1 MTISNIETCR
11 VDDIPL
17 LLAIMAELGIQEEID
32 REIEPHGLW
41 QGCSV
46 GTIVVVWL
54 CYMLTEQD
62 HRLEPVQNWV
72 NSRQELFNRLLGIE
86 LRETDFTDDRL
97 ANVLTMLSVEE
108 KQEIIAQR
116 LSRDWITMYELPTEV
131 SRYDSTTIAV
141 YQAADES
148 EESIIGYGQSKDHR
162 PDLAQFKVMLSS
174 LDMGMPLTS
183 RVLNGKRADDGLYV
197 PAYDQV
203 VETVGHSRFL
213 AVGDSKMGAW
223 GTRCHLALG
232 GSWYLCPYRE
242 PASRGDDTEQWIEE
256 ALKKP
261 EQWQAV
267 TQTDEKTGEVKTIA
281 QVYHWS
287 RPQTW
292 EGPDEKEVTWHERVL
307 VTHSLALQ
315 QGLLTRRERKEAE
328 LYQALDK
335 LRLPPSRGR
344 KRYRTELDLRQVVD
358 QTLKHFGMTGLVEVT
373 LTAEDHKDGGQRWIV
388 ADYQRHQAAWQAM
401 TARLGWQ
408 IYVTN
413 VPEQEYTVQQI
424 IHTYRRQPLLE
435 RTISRLKSRNLHI
448 RPVFLHDQHR
458 ISALTWLLVLALR
471 ILVLTEF
478 RIRQELKRRHE
489 KIIGLKPGSP
499 TVATDRPTTERI
511 LKAFDGITW
520 SIISFHDQT
529 QYFHLTP
536 LTQTQLHILD
546 LLHLSPDIY
555 LNLTFDRPKPLFNLR
570 E

>member
-1 MTISNIETCR
+1 MTISKIESYR

-17 LLAIMAELGIQEEID
+17 LLAIMAELGIQQEID
-32 REIEPHGLW
+32 REIKPHGLW

-46 GTIVVVWL
+46 GAIVVVWL
-54 CYMLTEQD
+54 CYILTEQD
-62 HRLEPVQNWV
+62 HRLEPVQSWV
-72 NSRQELFNRLLGIE
+72 NSRQKLFNRLLGIK

-108 KQEIIAQR
+108 KQELIARR
-116 LSRDWITMYELPTEV
+116 LSRGWITMYELPTEV

-174 LDMGMPLTS
+174 LDMGLPLTS
-183 RVLNGKRADDGLYV
+183 QVLNGKRADDGLYV
-197 PAYDQV
+197 PAYEQV
-203 VETVGHSRFL
+203 VQTVGHSRFL
-213 AVGDSKMGAW
+213 AVGDSKMAAW
-223 GTRCHLALG
+223 ETRCHLAVK

-242 PASRGDDTEQWIEE
+242 PASRSDDTQQWIEE
-256 ALKKP
+256 ALKQP

-267 TQTDEKTGEVKTIA
+267 PQTDEKTGEVKTIA
-281 QVYHWS
+281 HVYHWS
-287 RPQTW
+287 RQQHCDGA
-292 EGPDEKEVTWHERVL
+292 EGEVTWDERVL

-315 QGLLTRRERKEAE
+315 QGLITRRERKETK
-328 LYQALDK
+328 LYQALEK
-335 LRLPPSRGR
+335 LRLPPGRGR
-344 KRYRTELDLRQVVD
+344 KRYRTELELRQVVD
-358 QTLKHFGMTGLVEVT
+358 QTLNQFGMTGLVNVT
-373 LTAEDHKDGGQRWIV
+373 LTVEPHKDGGQRWIV
-388 ADYQRHQAAWQAM
+388 AAYQRHQAAWEAM

-408 IYVTN
+408 IYLTN
-413 VPEQEYTVQQI
+413 VPEQHYTVQQI

-448 RPVFLHDQHR
+448 RPVFLHDQQR

-471 ILVLTEF
+471 ILVLSEF
-478 RIRQELKRRHE
+478 RLRQELKRRHQS
-489 KIIGLKPGSP
+489 IIGLKPGSP
-499 TVATDRPTTERI
+499 TTATDRPTTERI

-529 QYFHLTP
+529 QHFHLTP
-536 LTQTQLHILD
+536 LSQTQLHILD
-546 LLHLSPDIY
+546 LLNLSADIY
-555 LNLTFDRPKPLFNLR
+555 LNLTFDQPKPLFYLR

>member
-1 MTISNIETCR
+1 MTISNIETYR

-17 LLAIMAELGIQEEID
+17 LLAIIAELGIQQEID
-32 REIEPHGLW
+32 RAIKPHGLW

-54 CYMLTEQD
+54 CYILTEQD
-62 HRLEPVQNWV
+62 HRLEPVQSWV
-72 NSRQELFNRLLGIE
+72 NRRQSLFNRLLGLE
-86 LRETDFTDDRL
+86 LRETDFSDDRL
-97 ANVLTMLSVEE
+97 ANVLTMLGAEE
-108 KQEIIAQR
+108 KQELIAQR

-148 EESIIGYGQSKDHR
+148 EEGLIGYGQSKDHR

-174 LDMGMPLTS
+174 LDMGLPLTS
-183 RVLNGKRADDGLYV
+183 QVVNGKRADDGLYV
-197 PAYDQV
+197 PAYEQV
-203 VETVGHSRFL
+203 VQTVGHSRFL
-213 AVGDSKMGAW
+213 AVGDSKMAAW
-223 GTRCHLALG
+223 ETRCHLALG

-242 PASRGDDTEQWIEE
+242 PASRGEDTAQWIEE
-256 ALKKP
+256 ALKQP

-287 RPQTW
+287 RRQECDGP
-292 EGPDEKEVTWHERVL
+292 EGKVTWDEQVL

-315 QGLLTRRERKEAE
+315 QGLITRRERKAAN
-328 LYQALDK
+328 LSQALEK
-335 LRLPPSRGR
+335 LRLPPGRGR
-344 KRYRTELDLRQVVD
+344 KRYRTELELRQVVD
-358 QTLKHFGMTGLVEVT
+358 QTLDQFGMTGLVTVT
-373 LTAEDHKDGGQRWIV
+373 LTAEAHQDGGQRWIV
-388 ADYQRHQAAWQAM
+388 ADYQRHQAAWEAM
-401 TARLGWQ
+401 VARLGWH
-408 IYVTN
+408 IYLTN
-413 VPEQEYTVQQI
+413 VPEQQYTVQQI

-471 ILVLTEF
+471 VLVLTEF
-478 RIRQELKRRHE
+478 RIRQALKRNHQS
-489 KIIGLKPGSP
+489 IIGLKPGSP
-499 TVATDRPTTERI
+499 TFATDRPTTERI

-520 SIISFHDQT
+520 SIVSFHDKT
-529 QYFHLTP
+529 QHFHLTP

-546 LLHLSPDIY
+546 LLHLSTDVY
-555 LNLTFDRPKPLFNLR
+555 LNLTFHQPKPLFNLR

>member
-1 MTISNIETCR
+1 MTISNIETFR

-17 LLAIMAELGIQEEID
+17 LLAIMAELGIQQEIE

-54 CYMLTEQD
+54 CYILTEQD
-62 HRLEPVQNWV
+62 HRLEPVQSWV
-72 NSRQELFNRLLGIE
+72 NSRQRLFNRLLGLE

-108 KQEIIAQR
+108 KQELIAQR

-141 YQAADES
+141 YQAADER

-174 LDMGMPLTS
+174 LDMGLPLTS
-183 RVLNGKRADDGLYV
+183 QVLNGKRADDGLYV

-203 VETVGHSRFL
+203 VKTVGHSRFL
-213 AVGDSKMGAW
+213 AIGDSKMAAW
-223 GTRCHLALG
+223 ETRCHLAVK

-242 PASRGDDTEQWIEE
+242 PASRGDDTKQWIEE
-256 ALKKP
+256 ALK
-261 EQWQAV
+261 EAEHWQAV
-267 TQTDEKTGEVKTIA
+267 TQTDEKTGEVTTIA
-281 QVYHWS
+281 QAYHWS
-287 RPQTW
+287 RPQKW
-292 EGPDEKEVTWHERVL
+292 EGPDGAEVTWDERVL

-315 QGLLTRRERKEAE
+315 QGLITRRERKEAK
-328 LYQALDK
+328 LYQALEK

-344 KRYRTELDLRQVVD
+344 KRYRTELELRQGVD
-358 QTLKHFGMTGLVEVT
+358 QTLKQFGMTGLVNVT
-373 LTAEDHKDGGQRWIV
+373 LTAEAHHDGGQRWIV
-388 ADYQRHQAAWQAM
+388 ADYQRHQAAWEAM
-401 TARLGWQ
+401 VARLGWQ
-408 IYVTN
+408 IYLTN
-413 VPEQEYTVQQI
+413 APEQQYTVSQI

-435 RTISRLKSRNLHI
+435 RSISRLKSRNLHI
-448 RPVFLHDQHR
+448 RPVFLHDQGR

-478 RIRQELKRRHE
+478 RIRQELKLRHQS
-489 KIIGLKPGSP
+489 IIGLKPGSP
-499 TVATDRPTTERI
+499 TAATDRPTTERI

-520 SIISFHDQT
+520 SIISFLDQT
-529 QYFHLTP
+529 QHFHLTP
-536 LTQTQLHILD
+536 LSQTQLHILD
-546 LLHLSPDIY
+546 LLHLSTDIY
-555 LNLTFDRPKPLFNLR
+555 LNLTFDQPKPLFNLR

>member
-1 MTISNIETCR
+1 MTISNIESQR

-17 LLAIMAELGIQEEID
+17 LLAIMAELGIQQEID
-32 REIEPHGLW
+32 REIRPHGLW

-62 HRLEPVQNWV
+62 HRLEPVQSWV
-72 NSRQELFNRLLGIE
+72 NVRKSLFNRLLGIE

-97 ANVLTMLSVEE
+97 ANVLTMLGVADS
-108 KQEIIAQR
+108 QEAIAQS

-141 YQAADES
+141 YQDADEG
-148 EESIIGYGQSKDHR
+148 EDSIIGYGQSKDHR

-174 LDMGMPLTS
+174 LDMGLPLTS
-183 RVLNGKRADDGLYV
+183 QVVNGKRADDGLYL
-197 PAYDQV
+197 PAYEQV
-203 VETVGHSRFL
+203 VKTVGHSRFL
-213 AVGDSKMGAW
+213 AVGDSKMAAW
-223 GTRCHLALG
+223 ATRCQLALG

-242 PASRGDDTEQWIEE
+242 PASRGEDTQQWIEE
-256 ALKKP
+256 ALKQP

-267 TQTDEKTGEVKTIA
+267 TQTDEKTGEVTTVA

-287 RPQTW
+287 RTQQSRD
-292 EGPDEKEVTWHERVL
+292 PDGERVTWDERVL

-315 QGLLTRRERKEAE
+315 QGLTTRRERREAK

-358 QTLKHFGMTGLVEVT
+358 QTLKQFGMRGLVKVT
-373 LTAEDHKDGGQRWIV
+373 LTAEAHQDGGQRWIV
-388 ADYQRHQAAWQAM
+388 ANYQRHQAAWEAM
-401 TARLGWQ
+401 VARLGWH
-408 IYVTN
+408 IYLTN
-413 VPEQEYTVQQI
+413 VPEQAYTVQQI

-435 RTISRLKSRNLHI
+435 RSISRLKSRHLHI

-478 RIRQELKRRHE
+478 RIRRELKLRQQS
-489 KIIGLKPGSP
+489 IFGLKPSSP
-499 TVATDRPTTERI
+499 AVATKRPTTERI
-511 LKAFDGITW
+511 LQAFDGITW
-520 SIISFHDQT
+520 SIVSLEET
-529 QYFHLTP
+529 QHFHLTP
-536 LTQTQLHILD
+536 LSQTQLHILD
-546 LLHLSPDIY
+546 LLDLSADIY
-555 LNLTFDRPKPLFNLR
+555 LNLNFDHSKPLFNLR